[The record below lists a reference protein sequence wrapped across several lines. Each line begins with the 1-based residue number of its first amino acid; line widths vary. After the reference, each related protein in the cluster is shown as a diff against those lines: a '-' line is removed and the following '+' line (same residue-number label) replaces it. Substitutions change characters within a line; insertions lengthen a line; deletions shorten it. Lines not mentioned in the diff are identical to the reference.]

1 MRGGEK
7 MATSS
12 FDKKFV
18 LDSKKSIDSFLKIV
32 NTPPK
37 SVKIDRGLVSREE
50 EMRGEKKLK
59 RILSR

>member
-1 MRGGEK
+1 

-18 LDSKKSIDSFLKIV
+18 LDTKKAVDSFLKIA

-37 SVKIDRGLVSREE
+37 SVKIERGLVSREQE
-50 EMRGEKKLK
+50 SRGEKKLK